1 MDVQYWANPQP
12 HAIIDNFLPQ
22 ELYDRIKSNMNDM
35 DVGLHQLPEED
46 EVRNA
51 FGNVLHDIRNK
62 LLEQV
67 PNASDQEMTTNDY
80 VIWANRQQPHT
91 SYKIH
96 LDSTWKR
103 LSTVLYVGEINQG
116 TLFHESMK
124 EGSKIVGQVEW
135 KENRAMAFVP
145 SSTSFHS
152 YANDKHYFRD
162 TILINMGSIESV
174 SEEINMYK
182 ANKHK

>member
-1 MDVQYWANPQP
+1 MDIQYGKFPFP

-22 ELYDRIKSNMNDM
+22 ELYNRIKANMDGL
-35 DVGLHQLPEED
+35 DAGLHVLPEKNEI
-46 EVRNA
+46 EGVVSNT
-51 FGNVLHDIRNK
+51 LHDIRIK

-67 PNASDQEMTTNDY
+67 PNASEQEMTTNDY

-91 SYKIH
+91 SYKVHI
-96 LDSTWKR
+96 DSPWKR
-103 LSTVLYVGEINQG
+103 LSTVVYVGEINQG
-116 TLFHESMK
+116 TLFHESLK
-124 EGSKIVGQVEW
+124 EGSKIVGQAEW

-152 YANDKHYFRD
+152 YAIDKDYFRD

-174 SEEINMYK
+174 SEEIRSYQAQK
-182 ANKHK
+182 R